1 MSMSALPHMANP
13 AAVGLGRERPV
24 SGSDFFQSW
33 PKWKHLV
40 LIRASGCD
48 SCSGS
53 CEDLAVGCNA
63 DCGTRTKYTN
73 ISTVIMCQVKQ
84 AIEGSGWMCWEGVLS
99 ERARC
104 VTWMQGDW
112 VRPPTRQIRPS
123 DFDRLQDI
131 FLARANATDRIVI
144 LNTQWIEQYHVVL
157 PRLVPVEEGALSSQ
171 DRVQRL
177 GGWPKGLSN
186 CEISDLC
193 FFVVPGLYRHI
204 CKSTLAPVL
213 EHEIWSLSDSM
224 VQLKLL
230 EKGGK
235 TVKLMCFFL
244 QDF

>member
-1 MSMSALPHMANP
+1 MSMSALPHMASP
-13 AAVGLGRERPV
+13 AAVVGLGRERPI

-40 LIRASGCD
+40 LIRDSGCD

-104 VTWMQGDW
+104 VSWMQGIEWDPQQDKLGHQTLMGFW
-112 VRPPTRQIRPS
+112 
-123 DFDRLQDI
+123 DI
-131 FLARANATDRIVI
+131 FLAPANATDRVVI
-144 LNTQWIEQYHVVL
+144 LDTQWIERYHVVL
-157 PRLVPVEEGALSSQ
+157 PRLVPVEDGALGSQ
-171 DRVQRL
+171 DGVQRL
-177 GGWPKGLSN
+177 GGRPTGLSN

-193 FFVVPGLYRHI
+193 FFVVPRLYRHI
-204 CKSTLAPVL
+204 CKSALASVP
-213 EHEIWSLSDSM
+213 ENEIWSPPDFM

-230 EKGGK
+230 ER
-235 TVKLMCFFL
+235 VEI
-244 QDF
+244 